1 MILRFGRRRRE
12 HRQEAEEEPQVPTP
26 EPEEGPEAPESLQ
39 SAEGGDTDEPAQAGA
54 GEAPVVSNEPSLAE
68 SDTAG
73 RVEAPAVSH
82 DLPLTESAGAA
93 GREETRTEAVEKAP
107 SASPS
112 PKHTISDSLSLLNT
126 LLRLHGAEDIDSL
139 VDAASQLVRTYLN
152 GTHLLVLT
160 VDKGGSFHLQAA
172 RSGATRTLL
181 EQLNDTL
188 GIDVG
193 KESPPPRQGRIA
205 KIWLDDTAGAQAASL
220 ADFWGSL
227 AGEETCWR
235 AEKVLGL
242 SQVTAIRLASPEE
255 PLGIALFLSQGE
267 PPDLAM
273 LDAVGRH
280 LTVALAGH
288 LDIEKARQFGSIDP
302 VRWIPDHSEL
312 TRQLSREVSRAHRY
326 GQPISIALLVV
337 DNFDALR
344 LEYGWTVANRL
355 LRSASS
361 ALAGCLRESDFLGSY
376 RHNGFGVILVQA
388 SEEVAS
394 EAANRLREAATGV
407 RALEGEDGPV
417 PECVVAIASYPKDA
431 DDARTLLVAA
441 ESRLLPKRRLTSAS
455 A

>member
-1 MILRFGRRRRE
+1 MVLRFGRRRRQ
-12 HRQEAEEEPQVPTP
+12 RQQEAEEEPQLPTP
-26 EPEEGPEAPESLQ
+26 ELEQETEAPKSFQ
-39 SAEGGDTDEPAQAGA
+39 SVEDSETDETARAGIE
-54 GEAPVVSNEPSLAE
+54 EAPVISEEPPLAESEAAEGMETPVVSEEIPPAE
-68 SDTAG
+68 SDTG
-73 RVEAPAVSH
+73 
-82 DLPLTESAGAA
+82 SAGAH
-93 GREETRTEAVEKAP
+93 TEAAQEASSTP
-107 SASPS
+107 SSE
-112 PKHTISDSLSLLNT
+112 HTISDSLPLLNT
-126 LLRLHGAEDIDSL
+126 LLRLHGAEDTDSL
-139 VDAASQLVRTYLN
+139 VDAASQLVRTYVN

-242 SQVTAIRLASPEE
+242 SQVTAIRLTSPEE

-280 LTVALAGH
+280 LTVALASH

-326 GQPISIALLVV
+326 GQPISIALLAV

-355 LRSASS
+355 LRSMSS
-361 ALAGCLRESDFLGSY
+361 TLAGCMRESDFLASY

-394 EAANRLREAATGV
+394 EAANRLREAATGA
-407 RALEGEDGPV
+407 RALEGEDSPV

-441 ESRLLPKRRLTSAS
+441 ESRLLPKRRLTAAS

>member
-1 MILRFGRRRRE
+1 MVLRFGRHRRQ
-12 HRQEAEEEPQVPTP
+12 HQQEAEEEPQLPTP
-26 EPEEGPEAPESLQ
+26 EPEQETEAPVNFQ
-39 SAEGGDTDEPAQAGA
+39 SAEDSETNEAAQAEV
-54 GEAPVVSNEPSLAE
+54 GEAAAISEEAPLAE
-68 SDTAG
+68 SDTA
-73 RVEAPAVSH
+73 
-82 DLPLTESAGAA
+82 
-93 GREETRTEAVEKAP
+93 EAVETPVVSEEIPPDESDTRSVEARTEVAQE
-107 SASPS
+107 ASS
-112 PKHTISDSLSLLNT
+112 PPTPEHAVSDTLPLLNT

-139 VDAASQLVRTYLN
+139 VDAASQLVRTYLS

-160 VDKGGSFHLQAA
+160 VDKGGSFHLHAA

-188 GIDVG
+188 SIDVG

-220 ADFWGSL
+220 ADFWGGL

-255 PLGIALFLSQGE
+255 PLGIALFLSQSE
-267 PPDLAM
+267 APDLAI

-280 LTVALAGH
+280 LTVALASH

-302 VRWIPDHSEL
+302 VRWIPDHSDL
-312 TRQLSREVSRAHRY
+312 SRQLSREVSRAHRY

-355 LRSASS
+355 LRSMSS
-361 ALAGCLRESDFLGSY
+361 TLAGCMRESDFLGSY

-388 SEEVAS
+388 SEEMAS
-394 EAANRLREAATGV
+394 EAANRFREAATGV
-407 RALEGEDGPV
+407 RALEGEDSPV

>member
-1 MILRFGRRRRE
+1 MVLRFGRHRRQRQ
-12 HRQEAEEEPQVPTP
+12 QEAEEEPQLPTP
-26 EPEEGPEAPESLQ
+26 EPEQGTEAPESFQ
-39 SAEGGDTDEPAQAGA
+39 STEG
-54 GEAPVVSNEPSLAE
+54 GEAPVVAEEHPLTESEATEGMETPVVSEEIPPAE
-68 SDTAG
+68 SDTGSVGVHPEVAE
-73 RVEAPAVSH
+73 EAHS
-82 DLPLTESAGAA
+82 T
-93 GREETRTEAVEKAP
+93 
-107 SASPS
+107 PS
-112 PKHTISDSLSLLNT
+112 PEHAISDSLPLLNT
-126 LLRLHGAEDIDSL
+126 LLRLHGAEDTESL
-139 VDAASQLVRTYLN
+139 VDAATQLVRTYLS

-160 VDKGGSFHLQAA
+160 VDKGGSFHLHTA

-188 GIDVG
+188 GIDVRQ
-193 KESPPPRQGRIA
+193 ESPPPRQGRIA
-205 KIWLDDTAGAQAASL
+205 KIWLDDTASAQAASL

-302 VRWIPDHSEL
+302 VRWIPDHSEF

-326 GQPISIALLVV
+326 GQPISIALLAV

-355 LRSASS
+355 LRSMSS
-361 ALAGCLRESDFLGSY
+361 ALAGCMRESDFLGSY
-376 RHNGFGVILVQA
+376 CHNGFGVILVQA
-388 SEEVAS
+388 SEEMAS
-394 EAANRLREAATGV
+394 QAANRFREAATGV
-407 RALEGEDGPV
+407 RALEGEDSPV
-417 PECVVAIASYPKDA
+417 PECVVAIASYPMDA
-431 DDARTLLVAA
+431 DDPRTLLVAA